1 MNYLEKDIT
10 LIKFAAYSELQ
21 SLSEKYFSLISVEIE
36 LWNCKN
42 WTRCP
47 KSQKKLNSERS
58 LTLCRLQ
65 QASTTHTLKKKK
77 TKKKNTIKHVCTFS
91 AKCKFSASTTP
102 YPAELYSLSFP
113 TTGENLI
120 HPWKLPEG
128 HLKITN

>member
-47 KSQKKLNSERS
+47 KSQKNLILKEASLYVDYNKL
-58 LTLCRLQ
+58 Q
-65 QASTTHTLKKKK
+65 PHTHSKKK
-77 TKKKNTIKHVCTFS
+77 KKKNTIKHVCTFS